1 MGKGIEIAFRE
12 DLWSELGLKEEV
24 ETHESTH
31 FVAGPRVN
39 KEQTGPIPIADLFFP
54 FLFVLISWNFV
65 V

>member
-1 MGKGIEIAFRE
+1 MGKGIGIAFRE
-12 DLWSELGLKEEV
+12 DLWSELGLKEGV
-24 ETHESTH
+24 QTHESTY

-39 KEQTGPIPIADLFFP
+39 REQTGPILVADLFFP